1 MKKQPSDLKPKS
13 PEEHLWAS
21 LENFWNFSKPSH
33 QRRQSTRRSEPSE
46 RRLVVGI
53 WENPDFLESAKEQQI
68 EKREKWRGTK
78 REKGE
83 K

>member
-1 MKKQPSDLKPKS
+1 MSLEDFGKS
-13 PEEHLWAS
+13 PKFDHR
-21 LENFWNFSKPSH
+21 
-33 QRRQSTRRSEPSE
+33 RRQPTGRSRPPVWWS
-46 RRLVVGI
+46 VVGI